1 MVKTKTKSPK
11 DYDRWNG
18 DTGIK
23 VIKKPNTNNKKVKRG
38 K

>member
-1 MVKTKTKSPK
+1 MASKK

-18 DTGIK
+18 VTGIK
-23 VIKKPNTNNKKVKRG
+23 VIKKPKTSTTKKVKRG

>member
-1 MVKTKTKSPK
+1 MTQTKSKPSPK

-18 DTGIK
+18 NTGIK
-23 VIKKPNTNNKKVKRG
+23 VTKKPNTKKVKRG